1 MAPYQVKGGSKPTSQ
16 YLAGDKVLTGRVEK
30 QQNGSQPPNAF
41 LSALTFRPK
50 NQAVTA
56 ALADQINQD
65 SLITNPPS
73 TAQTVTGL
81 PKSEEDSRFSLQE
94 AIPKS
99 GLRFPGEQKGKRP
112 ILGKWK
118 VENMVAE
125 ALCADMNIVHKR
137 HAQSVISPI
146 FHQAA
151 ELIIK
156 ERYLGGLVR
165 HEDITNEEGR
175 HIWKLFLAKL
185 RTVSNRKWPHRLSE
199 NHFIKFFSALAEARW
214 MGIYQPKPDQ
224 REAGLLVQSITRFLD
239 AAHEA
244 GIPWSKGGDA
254 FSDDDDDVDAKV
266 DDDGDVDV
274 DVDDDVDIDMDDDEY
289 YDEE

>member
-1 MAPYQVKGGSKPTSQ
+1 MAPYQVKGDCKPTGQ
-16 YLAGDKVLTGRVEK
+16 HLAGDKVLTGRVEK
-30 QQNGSQPPNAF
+30 QQNGSQPPNA
-41 LSALTFRPK
+41 LLGALTFRPK
-50 NQAVTA
+50 NQTVTA
-56 ALADQINQD
+56 ALTDQINQE
-65 SLITNPPS
+65 SLIANPPS
-73 TAQTVTGL
+73 TTQTVTGL
-81 PKSEEDSRFSLQE
+81 PEHEEDSRFSLQE
-94 AIPKS
+94 AIPKA

-156 ERYLGGLVR
+156 DRYLGGLVR
-165 HEDITNEEGR
+165 HEDITDEEGR
-175 HIWKLFLAKL
+175 GIWKRFLAKL
-185 RTVSNRKWPHRLSE
+185 RTVSNRKWPQRLSQ

-214 MGIYQPKPDQ
+214 MGIHQPKPDQ

-239 AAHEA
+239 AAQEA

-254 FSDDDDDVDAKV
+254 FSDDDDDANV

-274 DVDDDVDIDMDDDEY
+274 DVDDDVDIDMDDEC

>member
-1 MAPYQVKGGSKPTSQ
+1 MAPYQVKGDSKPTDQ
-16 YLAGDKVLTGRVEK
+16 PLAGDKVLTGRVEK

-41 LSALTFRPK
+41 LGALTFRPK
-50 NQAVTA
+50 NQTVTA
-56 ALADQINQD
+56 ALTDQINQE
-65 SLITNPPS
+65 SLITKPPS
-73 TAQTVTGL
+73 TTQTITRL
-81 PKSEEDSRFSLQE
+81 PESEDSRFSLQD

-137 HAQSVISPI
+137 HAQSIISPI

-156 ERYLGGLVR
+156 DRYLGGLVR
-165 HEDITNEEGR
+165 HEDVTDEEGR
-175 HIWKLFLAKL
+175 HIWKLFMAKL
-185 RTVSNRKWPHRLSE
+185 WVVSNRKWPHRLSQ

-214 MGIYQPKPDQ
+214 MCIHQPKPDQ
-224 REAGLLVQSITRFLD
+224 RDLGLLVQSITRFLD
-239 AAHEA
+239 AADEA
-244 GIPWSKGGDA
+244 GLPWSKGGDA
-254 FSDDDDDVDAKV
+254 FSDDDDDTNVN
-266 DDDGDVDV
+266 DDGGVDV
-274 DVDDDVDIDMDDDEY
+274 DVDDDVDIDMEDDEC